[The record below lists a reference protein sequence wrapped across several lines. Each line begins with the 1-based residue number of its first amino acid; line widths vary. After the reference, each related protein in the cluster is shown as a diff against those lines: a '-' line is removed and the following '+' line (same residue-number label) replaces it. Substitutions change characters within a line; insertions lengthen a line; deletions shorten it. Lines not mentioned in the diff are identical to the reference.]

1 MEAGNFSLSQVN
13 LNGKLLPLGYSDTGK
28 IDLGT
33 RSNTMR
39 RAILFFKSSLVSRL
53 IERQPHTLCL
63 SEPESALCSEPL
75 MTRMFTLTRSAL
87 RILKPIKM
95 IKNLGACNSI
105 TLSFPLK
112 QKHRLGL
119 APSKLKL
126 ISPHQNLFK
135 KKTFPVFIIF
145 SFRFDSS
152 IRKNFIAV
160 GFQVGIF
167 KKNPSTSNLYLPLV
181 SNIIY
186 KSKKK
191 EKKLPS

>member
-53 IERQPHTLCL
+53 IESQPHTLCL

-75 MTRMFTLTRSAL
+75 MRMFTLTRSAL

-135 KKTFPVFIIF
+135 KKNFSGFYYFFI
-145 SFRFDSS
+145 SFRFFHPKKFHSGRVSS
-152 IRKNFIAV
+152 
-160 GFQVGIF
+160 GHFQEESLNLKLIS
-167 KKNPSTSNLYLPLV
+167 STCIEYH
-181 SNIIY
+181 I
-186 KSKKK
+186 
-191 EKKLPS
+191 